1 MTPQTHHVFPVI
13 PVVRSAPRSRISSSS
28 MVHGLDDQTPTETV
42 CHAYVLRARRGGLSI
57 VAWLVAPTQLVRHVH
72 RRTMC
77 RAHDRETR
85 PRIDSAVCTVPT
97 AHSTLFSAGRNST
110 QHLIAIATVPHTARR
125 VAYLGLFANPVSKIG
140 NHRTLY
146 RTVLA
151 NARRAGGHP
160 WHDP

>member
-1 MTPQTHHVFPVI
+1 MTPQTHHAFPVI
-13 PVVRSAPRSRISSSS
+13 PVVRSAPRSHISRSTIRRRPKRCVMRTCCVHAEGGCRSSPGWLLRHS
-28 MVHGLDDQTPTETV
+28 SFDMFTDARCAERTTV
-42 CHAYVLRARRGGLSI
+42 RPGRGST
-57 VAWLVAPTQLVRHVH
+57 AP
-72 RRTMC
+72 
-77 RAHDRETR
+77 
-85 PRIDSAVCTVPT
+85 CTVPT
-97 AHSTLFSAGRNST
+97 EHSTLFSAGRNST